1 MSTRALNSASVAP
14 GKTPLDRPGALSLE
28 RQADRFGRA
37 ADLHL
42 ESLERDI
49 QLRTMFGKVLLG
61 IAIVVNLATIT
72 LVTLTGLGTTEL
84 SDKLLI
90 TLISSTV
97 AELAGLVLV
106 VAKYLFPASRTPL
119 IAPDSRK
126 PSRNHGERCCPDRP
140 SSCVME
146 TENAIVLQR
155 SGMGGCDGRL
165 SRDLR
170 GR

>member
-1 MSTRALNSASVAP
+1 MSPRAVNSASGAP
-14 GKTPLDRPGALSLE
+14 CQTLIDQPGQLSLE

-37 ADLHL
+37 EDLHL

-49 QLRTMFGKVLLG
+49 ELRTMFGKVLLG

-72 LVTLTGLGTTEL
+72 LVTLTGLGTTQL

-106 VAKYLFPASRTPL
+106 VAKYLFPASSLPIIPAGSRRT
-119 IAPDSRK
+119 
-126 PSRNHGERCCPDRP
+126 SRN
-140 SSCVME
+140 
-146 TENAIVLQR
+146 
-155 SGMGGCDGRL
+155 
-165 SRDLR
+165 R
-170 GR
+170 G